1 VLSLFRVASVPAAEL
16 TPMKVGISEAV
27 NTVLAIWMAEEAG
40 FYAANGLKIEII
52 NMNGGSRGA
61 AELAAV
67 VSGTW
72 AAFARTGSPENGA
85 LPDWPAYT
93 PDGRATMILDSECRL
108 VIDPD
113 RDARLLW
120 ERIAIRG

>member
-1 VLSLFRVASVPAAEL
+1 V
-16 TPMKVGISEAV
+16 I
-27 NTVLAIWMAEEAG
+27 
-40 FYAANGLKIEII
+40 
-52 NMNGGSRGA
+52 
-61 AELAAV
+61 
-67 VSGTW
+67 SGTW

-108 VIDPD
+108 VPDPD

-120 ERIAIRG
+120 ERIANRG